1 MQLSAPALLVAYV
14 PSPHVAGKAVR
25 LPAGQVWRSGHASHA
40 VAPSSA
46 WKVPSEQTL
55 HSWLLSPSAKL
66 PALQLTGAIEP
77 ATHDAPSRA
86 AEPSGDAMEPS
97 GDAAAPSGDAAA
109 PYGDAAAP
117 SGDATAPS
125 GDATASARGR
135 TVGRF
140 SHLRGDRH
148 GSESSARAGRPYAC
162 RADLRRGIGCIHGG
176 KGPSIQSSSAQRT
189 AVARRLVG
197 SRFSSRA
204 LPPYH

>member
-1 MQLSAPALLVAYV
+1 MRWVRRTKSEERSAPCIVCECVGMRALSPLMGSTMLETG
-14 PSPHVAGKAVR
+14 PSPSMLIRYRMIARIRTDLSRTRRPARRLCAPPTARLIASCRTAGPKSPRSASKFGRMRALGAPPIPGTGPVR
-25 LPAGQVWRSGHASHA
+25 S
-40 VAPSSA
+40 
-46 WKVPSEQTL
+46 
-55 HSWLLSPSAKL
+55 
-66 PALQLTGAIEP
+66 
-77 ATHDAPSRA
+77 
-86 AEPSGDAMEPS
+86 
-97 GDAAAPSGDAAA
+97 APSGDA
-109 PYGDAAAP
+109 
-117 SGDATAPS
+117 S
-125 GDATASARGR
+125 ASARGR

-140 SHLRGDRH
+140 SHLRADRH